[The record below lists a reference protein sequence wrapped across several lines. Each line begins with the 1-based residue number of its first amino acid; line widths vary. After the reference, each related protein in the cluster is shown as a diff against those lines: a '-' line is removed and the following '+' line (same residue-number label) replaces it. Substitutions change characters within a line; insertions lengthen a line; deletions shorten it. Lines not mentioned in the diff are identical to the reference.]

1 MNLNLELL
9 AVSLTLALTIGG
21 VVWTSVLIDERRDR
35 ARRAL
40 EQAQGTGAT
49 ARKG

>member
-35 ARRAL
+35 ARRAQ
-40 EQAQGTGAT
+40 EQAPRTGGSAQQG
-49 ARKG
+49 

>member
-1 MNLNLELL
+1 MNLNVELL

-35 ARRAL
+35 SRRAR
-40 EQAQGTGAT
+40 EQAQETSRHPG
-49 ARKG
+49 